1 MTLDEQPAPRRRG
14 RFDLSDLANLRVPP
28 ETRKRGGAILAVLA
42 TVLLLG
48 AATAIAYAMAMRLP
62 FSHDEHQFV
71 SGGWL
76 LGEHGMLPYRDF
88 PFHHLPN
95 LLFFYAALGQLSPAP
110 LWNAR
115 VLSVVFAVAT
125 FALIFQYSWR
135 RERGPSGWL
144 AGGVATCLLLFSPL
158 FEYTSGRAWNHALP
172 TLLSVA
178 AFVAHTRA
186 GGQQYR
192 FRGWVWS
199 GMLLGLATGARL
211 TYLLAAVPF
220 LAFLLSNQPRGFR
233 IRPAA
238 AHVLGLAIGLLP
250 SGLLFGLAPRQFAYG
265 NLVYQVL
272 NTRYRQ
278 ALGMTGGMDLPG
290 KLAFLREDV
299 LSEPAQSLL
308 FGAFLIVVAAAALRS
323 RRTPRASSR
332 EFWLASGVAGF
343 LGLSALA
350 PTPSWVQYFYAPVP
364 FIALGLAIY
373 LVGAKPGFPA
383 GKLIAGLLVAGMV
396 MLRME
401 AVRGLRI
408 IFEPEA
414 WVPAQVHAL
423 GVAVSE
429 RTEGGRLLTL
439 APIVAIEGGLEIY
452 PELAGGSIDWRVA
465 RSFSSERRP
474 VYGVMAPEDLEPVLE
489 DRPPAGILIGFELKT
504 EGFSLNE
511 MGGLERP
518 LEAIAGGL
526 GYRAQAI
533 VSPVVTTGLTL
544 WVAPDRGSD

>member
-1 MTLDEQPAPRRRG
+1 
-14 RFDLSDLANLRVPP
+14 
-28 ETRKRGGAILAVLA
+28 
-42 TVLLLG
+42 
-48 AATAIAYAMAMRLP
+48 MAMRLP
-62 FSHDEHQFV
+62 LSHDEHQFV
-71 SGGWL
+71 AGGWL
-76 LGEHGMLPYRDF
+76 LGNRGMLPYRDF

-95 LLFFYAALGQLSPAP
+95 LLFFYAALGILSPAP

-125 FALIFQYSWR
+125 FALIFQYAWR
-135 RERGPSGWL
+135 RERGASGWL

-265 NLVYQVL
+265 NFIYQIL

-278 ALGMTGGMDLPG
+278 ALGIIGAMDLRG
-290 KLAFLREDV
+290 KLAYLQEDV
-299 LSEPAQSLL
+299 LSEPAQSLF
-308 FGAFLIVVAAAALRS
+308 FGSFLIVVALAALRS
-323 RRTPRASSR
+323 RRAPLASRR
-332 EFWLASGVAGF
+332 EFWLASGVAAF
-343 LGLSALA
+343 LGLSAFV

-364 FIALGLAIY
+364 FMALAVAIY
-373 LVGAKPGFPA
+373 LVEAGSGFPA
-383 GKLIAGLLVAGMV
+383 GKLVAGLLVAGMV
-396 MLRME
+396 WLRME
-401 AVRGLRI
+401 ALDNLRL

-414 WVPAQVHAL
+414 WVPAQVNAL
-423 GVAVSE
+423 GAEVAE
-429 RTEGGRLLTL
+429 QTGGGRLLTL
-439 APIVAIEGGLEIY
+439 APIVAVEGGLEIY
-452 PELAGGSIDWRVA
+452 PELVGGSFDWRVA
-465 RSFSSERRP
+465 RSFSSDRRA
-474 VYGVMAPEDLEPVLE
+474 VYGVMAPEDLEAVLM
-489 DRPPAGILIGFELKT
+489 DNPPAGILIGFESKN
-504 EGFSLNE
+504 EGFSPSE

-518 LEAIAGGL
+518 LEAIAEL
-526 GYRAQAI
+526 HGYRPEAI
-533 VSPVVTTGLTL
+533 VSPVVSTGLTL
-544 WVAPDRGSD
+544 WVAPDRVAE